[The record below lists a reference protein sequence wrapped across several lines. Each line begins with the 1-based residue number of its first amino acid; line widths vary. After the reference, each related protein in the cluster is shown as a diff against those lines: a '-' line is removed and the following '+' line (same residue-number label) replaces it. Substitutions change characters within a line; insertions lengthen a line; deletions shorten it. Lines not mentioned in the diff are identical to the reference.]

1 MTTNQ
6 ELSNTPDN
14 SARVIGLIVG
24 DVAIFALFVIIGRLS
39 HEEGVNA
46 DAVINVAAPFVI
58 GWGVAA
64 PLLKLYTPAVSEH
77 TKTALQRTA
86 LAWCVAAPIGLVLRS
101 LVWKHDF
108 KPGFAITTFIF
119 NMILLLAWRGWSAY
133 RAGKR
138 SQ

>member
-6 ELSNTPDN
+6 ELATTPSN

-24 DVAIFALFVIIGRLS
+24 DVAIFALFVIIGRRS
-39 HEEGVNA
+39 HAEGVNA
-46 DAVINVAAPFVI
+46 MDVVNVAAPFVI
-58 GWGVAA
+58 GWGIAA
-64 PLLKLYTPAVSEH
+64 PLLKLYTPAISDH

-86 LAWCVAAPIGLVLRS
+86 LAWCLAAPIGLTLRS
-101 LVWKHDF
+101 VLWKHDF

-133 RAGKR
+133 RAGKQR
-138 SQ
+138 R